1 MIVRK
6 GNVLLAKKIDQLEEV
21 AERLA
26 HEKWELYGI
35 KVRPTANEIPSETGE
50 WHQNYHNYSL
60 DTFFSGNNG
69 ATCLLPDSNDLSFQ
83 AESNDT
89 HHDYCF
95 KKIGSG
101 LGQFST
107 CVKIAMKPPILPNCE
122 FCGITI
128 AQQSH
133 HFHTFF

>member
-60 DTFFSGNNG
+60 DTFFSGNNE
-69 ATCLLPDSNDLSFQ
+69 ATLLFAGSNDLYFQ

-89 HHDYCF
+89 HHEHNF
-95 KKIGSG
+95 KKFGAS
-101 LGQFST
+101 LGR
-107 CVKIAMKPPILPNCE
+107 
-122 FCGITI
+122 
-128 AQQSH
+128 
-133 HFHTFF
+133 